1 MYCSEYCL
9 EMPDDFPIGELLQ
22 FMSTSRHVLLN
33 PDKSLAWI
41 EFAGASNLIGW
52 RFRASSEDWI
62 AYKKSLD
69 THGDSGG
76 FEEIY
81 FRERALFGMFSTG
94 VSCIES
100 TTYALAALAS
110 HPNVL
115 SLPFGET
122 EQRACS
128 PKNLVKSLTPY
139 ADASLLVAVLN
150 KLLLSRE
157 WSLWVELRNRMTH
170 RSNLPRI
177 INASV
182 GAPPPVSKPLN
193 FAPTSSTP
201 RVEAEISEFDGLHN
215 WLAKSLG
222 DLLIEGRQLATCKIH
237 NV

>member
-1 MYCSEYCL
+1 
-9 EMPDDFPIGELLQ
+9 MPDDFPIDELLQ
-22 FMSTSRHVLLN
+22 FMATSRSVLLN
-33 PDKSLAWI
+33 PEKSLAWV

-62 AYKKSLD
+62 AYKKSFD

-81 FRERALFGMFSTG
+81 FRERVLFGMFSAG
-94 VSCIES
+94 ISCIES

-115 SLPFGET
+115 SLSFGDT
-122 EQRACS
+122 EQRTCS
-128 PKNLVKSLTPY
+128 PRKLVKWLAPY
-139 ADASLLVAVLN
+139 TDANLLADVLN
-150 KLLLSRE
+150 KLLLSGE

-201 RVEAEISEFDGLHN
+201 RVEAEISEFDGLHT
-215 WLAKSLG
+215 WLAKSLR